1 MTTKLSCEKLAQ
13 VISIK
18 KTEGY
23 WCVELRDTKN
33 RFKVKPKVK
42 PNTIVWKYTDYDEA
56 LSLYIS
62 LVEQHAKHIALMS
75 L

>member
-1 MTTKLSCEKLAQ
+1 MEAMTTKLSCYKLAQ

-33 RFKVKPKVK
+33 RFKVKH
-42 PNTIVWKYTDYDEA
+42 NTIVWRYKDYDEA

-62 LVEQHAKHIALMS
+62 LVEQHAHHIALIS

>member
-1 MTTKLSCEKLAQ
+1 MEAMTTKLTCKKLAQ

-23 WCVELRDTKN
+23 WYVELRDTKN
-33 RFKVKPKVK
+33 IFKKVKL
-42 PNTIVWKYTDYDEA
+42 NTIVWQYKDYDEA

-62 LVEQHAKHIALMS
+62 LVEEHAKHIALMS